1 VLPPDDD
8 AEDDEDEDDE
18 AEDEDESLVE
28 LLLESPDLV
37 FSEAFPPSVP
47 GFLA

>member
-1 VLPPDDD
+1 VLPPYDD

-28 LLLESPDLV
+28 LLLESPDVV

-47 GFLA
+47 DFLA